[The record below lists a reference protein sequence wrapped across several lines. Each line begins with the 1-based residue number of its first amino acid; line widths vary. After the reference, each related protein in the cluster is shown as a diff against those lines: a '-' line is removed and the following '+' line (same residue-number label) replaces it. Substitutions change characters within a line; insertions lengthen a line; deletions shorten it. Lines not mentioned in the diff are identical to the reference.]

1 MDGIIHPILA
11 GVSFKR
17 LHLLPVSQCSLL
29 NALILPDELLHALP
43 ALRFRLMMLLGFV
56 PSEFQRFRER
66 RRQCSFSEFAGID
79 DEGERF
85 VFDFFLHGSLHHK
98 KCSAP
103 PKAGLPSG
111 AETAFDDTPF
121 AYAFRRLRISSMVP
135 LISIRAMP
143 ISITPDA
150 ASCTPV

>member
-43 ALRFRLMMLLGFV
+43 ALRFRLIMLLGFI
-56 PSEFQRFRER
+56 PAEFQRFRER
-66 RRQCSFSEFAGID
+66 RRQCPFSEFAGID

-85 VFDFFLHGSLHHK
+85 VFDFFLHWK
-98 KCSAP
+98 P
-103 PKAGLPSG
+103 PS
-111 AETAFDDTPF
+111 
-121 AYAFRRLRISSMVP
+121 
-135 LISIRAMP
+135 
-143 ISITPDA
+143 
-150 ASCTPV
+150 